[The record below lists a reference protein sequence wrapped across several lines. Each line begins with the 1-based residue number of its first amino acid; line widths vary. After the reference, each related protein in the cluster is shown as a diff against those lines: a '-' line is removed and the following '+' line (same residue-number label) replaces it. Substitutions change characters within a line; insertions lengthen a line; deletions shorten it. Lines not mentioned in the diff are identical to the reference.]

1 MAKTVTFIYF
11 KVGFRTYAQSTLT
24 FNLIR
29 ELYLVIA
36 DSKFSKSPCNNA
48 NDIKNRQDLLKE
60 IGSSD
65 RLAFSIQALLLKFT
79 LDLEKMLGILCRLE
93 LKQAVMQNS
102 EQIITNFIEFSL
114 ILKIIPEPS
123 FRYFGYNFNEFY
135 EIQILKTLKGSK
147 NH

>member
-1 MAKTVTFIYF
+1 M
-11 KVGFRTYAQSTLT
+11 GFRTYAQSTLT

-123 FRYFGYNFNEFY
+123 FRYFGYYFNEFY
-135 EIQILKTLKGSK
+135 DFKY
-147 NH
+147 

>member
-1 MAKTVTFIYF
+1 MV
-11 KVGFRTYAQSTLT
+11 
-24 FNLIR
+24 
-29 ELYLVIA
+29 
-36 DSKFSKSPCNNA
+36 DSKFIGSPCNNS

-60 IGSSD
+60 IGNSD
-65 RLAFSIQALLLKFT
+65 RLAFSIQALLMKFT

-123 FRYFGYNFNEFY
+123 FKYFRIIFFVLDFKYKNFERF
-135 EIQILKTLKGSK
+135 EKLLKLARMIFSFDTVIF
-147 NH
+147 